1 MQTTQ
6 LVRRISRSNASGQAM
21 VEFALVLP
29 FLFVLVLG
37 IAELGYALLD
47 SHIVTKM
54 TRESSNLISRDAS
67 IQDAVTAMVG
77 MSSRPVNFTNGSSKI
92 IFSVI
97 MKVATPGVAN
107 TGQPI
112 LYQRYV
118 YGTFP
123 GTSALIT
130 SGTGSYGGAPDYQA
144 ANADTDTRLRVTN
157 LPNASTMPLGGMM
170 YVTEIYTRH
179 TLITPLDR
187 FGIAVPQSLYSIAYF

>member
-1 MQTTQ
+1 M
-6 LVRRISRSNASGQAM
+6 RSSASGQSI
-21 VEFALVLP
+21 VEFALVVP
-29 FLFVLVLG
+29 FLVVLVLG

-92 IFSVI
+92 IFSVV
-97 MKVATPGVAN
+97 MKVATPSKPN
-107 TGQPI
+107 TSKPI

-118 YGTFP
+118 YGTYA
-123 GTSALIT
+123 GTSALT
-130 SGTGSYGGAPDYQA
+130 TAGTGSYGGAPDYQA
-144 ANADTDTRLRVTN
+144 ANADTDTRLQVTN
-157 LPNASTMPLGGMM
+157 LPNAATMPDGGYM
-170 YVTEIYTRH
+170 YITEIYTRH

-187 FGIAVPQSLYSIAYF
+187 FGITVPQTLYSIAYF